1 MTASRFKRRLV
12 RSALPL
18 VVCSLAF
25 GCISTSS
32 AQATSSF
39 SPSFSART
47 VDDQAGAFSPE
58 TVTITRTG
66 EAEELGS
73 IALRNP
79 PGLLG
84 MLSRVRICS
93 AAQAEAARCPANS
106 RIGTVEVGLGPGFNP
121 FYSEGGVYLTAPYR
135 GAPYGLAVAVPV
147 LAGPFELGEVIV
159 RATLSIDPST
169 ASLSIESDPL
179 PQSLDGIP
187 LQIRTIR
194 LDLDR
199 KGFIFNPT
207 SCKPSSI
214 QATVTSTAG
223 AIASEQSRFQAAD
236 CSKLA
241 FKPKLSLRLAGQA
254 NRGAHPKLTAVL
266 KMPKGGANLM
276 RVALTMP
283 PSELIDSAH
292 LQDPC
297 TRAVFAEGS
306 TPGERCP
313 PGSVIG
319 FAWAMTP
326 LLNAP
331 LEGPV
336 YLRSSTRK
344 LPDLVAALNGQIDL
358 DLDGRIDPVHR
369 SLRASFAALPD
380 APFSRLTLTLKG
392 GGEGL
397 LENSA
402 NLCASTEHVGV
413 KMTGQNGK
421 RSDEAALLLTSCGH
435 RKAK

>member
-1 MTASRFKRRLV
+1 LIALRFTPRLV

-25 GCISTSS
+25 GSISTS
-32 AQATSSF
+32 AARAATSF
-39 SPSFSART
+39 SPSFSAHT
-47 VDDQAGAFSPE
+47 LDDRAGAFSAE
-58 TVTITRTG
+58 TVMITRTG
-66 EAEELGS
+66 ESEELGS

-84 MLSRVRICS
+84 MLSMVRICS

-121 FYSEGGVYLTAPYR
+121 FYSEGGVYLTGPYR
-135 GAPYGLAVAVPV
+135 GAPYGLAVAVPA

-159 RATLSIDPST
+159 RATLGIDPST
-169 ASLSIESDPL
+169 VSLNIESDPL

-187 LQIRTIR
+187 LQIRTIH

-199 KGFIFNPT
+199 EGFMFNPT

-236 CSKLA
+236 CAKLA
-241 FKPKLSLRLAGQA
+241 FKPNLSLRLAGQA

-276 RVALTMP
+276 RVALTLSP
-283 PSELIDSAH
+283 GELIDSAH

-306 TPGERCP
+306 TAGERCP
-313 PGSVIG
+313 PGSEIG
-319 FAWAMTP
+319 FARAITP
-326 LLNAP
+326 LLSAP

-336 YLRSSTRK
+336 YLRSSTQR
-344 LPDLVAALNGQIDL
+344 LPDLVAALNGQVDIDL
-358 DLDGRIDPVHR
+358 DGHIDAVHGG
-369 SLRASFAALPD
+369 LRATFVALPD
-380 APFSRLTLTLKG
+380 APISKLTLTLKG
-392 GGEGL
+392 GGRGL
-397 LENSA
+397 LENST
-402 NLCASTEHVGV
+402 NLCAASEYVDV

-421 RSDEAALLLTSCGH
+421 RTDERRLLATSCGH
-435 RKAK
+435 RTAK

>member
-1 MTASRFKRRLV
+1 M

-18 VVCSLAF
+18 VVCGLAF
-25 GCISTSS
+25 GCISTSP
-32 AQATSSF
+32 ARATSSF

-47 VDDQAGAFSPE
+47 IDDQAGAFSPE

-66 EAEELGS
+66 EAEELSS

-106 RIGTVEVGLGPGFNP
+106 EIGTVSIGLGPAFNP
-121 FYSEGGVYLTAPYR
+121 FYSEGGVYLTGPYR
-135 GAPYGLAVAVPV
+135 GAPFGLVVAVPV
-147 LAGPFELGEVIV
+147 LGGLFDLGEVIV

-179 PQSLDGIP
+179 PQSLDDIP
-187 LQIRTIR
+187 LQIRTIH

-207 SCKPSSI
+207 SCKRSSI
-214 QATVTSTAG
+214 QATVTSTTG
-223 AIASEQSRFQAAD
+223 AVASEQSRFQATD
-236 CSKLA
+236 CAKLA
-241 FKPKLSLRLAGQA
+241 FKPKLALRLAGQA

-266 KMPKGGANLM
+266 KMPRGGANLM
-276 RVALTMP
+276 RVALTLP

-297 TRAVFAEGS
+297 TQAVFAEGS

-313 PGSVIG
+313 QGSVIG
-319 FAWAMTP
+319 FAKAVTP
-326 LLNAP
+326 LLKKP

-336 YLRSSTRK
+336 YLRNGSHK
-344 LPDLVAALNGQIDL
+344 LPDIVAALNGQIDI
-358 DLDGRIDPVHR
+358 DLDGRIDAVHR
-369 SLRASFAALPD
+369 GLRATFAALPD
-380 APFSRLTLTLKG
+380 APISKLTLTLKSG
-392 GGEGL
+392 GKGL
-397 LENSA
+397 LENST
-402 NLCASTEHVGV
+402 NLCASTKYVGV
-413 KMTGQNGK
+413 HMAGQNGK
-421 RSDEAALLLTSCGH
+421 TADEKPLLTTSCGH
-435 RKAK
+435 RKAKRRPSP